1 MQVNMTECCGSSD
14 SEVFMNIMFEY
25 KSIWSY
31 VATLLLLDEYEF
43 HGCGIDGLF
52 IPIYFTLSFGGN
64 KYTIVFDGELTDEAD
79 DVLDIMLAYS
89 KDSHTFDFI
98 QDNIKIDVDIF
109 EKELV
114 IEIEEKE

>member
-1 MQVNMTECCGSSD
+1 MILMMIFFKYVDKDFC
-14 SEVFMNIMFEY
+14 
-25 KSIWSY
+25 KSCFWPRDY
-31 VATLLLLDEYEF
+31 
-43 HGCGIDGLF
+43 F
-52 IPIYFTLSFGGN
+52 IYFGGN
-64 KYTIVFDGELTDEAD
+64 KYTIVFDGELTDEVD
-79 DVLDIMLAYS
+79 DVLDIMLSYS